1 MKGIEVKEILKKNR
15 FSTIKVAEL
24 LGMSQQNLQNQLSR
38 DDVRTGLV
46 ERIAQ
51 VTGLPMSVF
60 YGGANIATANGEH
73 ASAVAG
79 NNNTTAGTDARW
91 LDELSAQRKLTE
103 KAMQQNSDLLAIVK
117 VLSGAVTQK

>member
-1 MKGIEVKEILKKNR
+1 MTE
-15 FSTIKVAEL
+15 VAEMLGESRQNFNAL
-24 LGMSQQNLQNQLSR
+24 LSK
-38 DDVRTGLV
+38 DDVKTGLL
-46 ERIAQ
+46 ERISEA
-51 VTGLPMSVF
+51 TGLPLALF

-79 NNNTTAGTDARW
+79 NNNTTTAGTDARW